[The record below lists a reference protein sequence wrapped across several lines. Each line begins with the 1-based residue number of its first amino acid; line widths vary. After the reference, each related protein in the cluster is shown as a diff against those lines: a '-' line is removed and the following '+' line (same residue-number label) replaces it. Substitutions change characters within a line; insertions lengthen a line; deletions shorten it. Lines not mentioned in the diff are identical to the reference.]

1 LEVLAAQ
8 VAGGEWQLVVQTR
21 VTVVGCR
28 SCGVRAELHGRRTVR
43 VRDLPI
49 GGRPVGKW
57 PGASASGAVARRPAR
72 RVPGPSDSS
81 HRSPSGADRTGP
93 AEACRRVG
101 KQRTRQALR
110 QAAIR
115 LFLERGFEATTI
127 ADIAAA
133 AEVAPR
139 TFFSYYQTKED
150 VVLGEITQRFDRVRG
165 VLQQRPESEPL
176 LAAFRRAALE
186 IAAELQAQEA
196 RRTSG
201 GRPGSSSPPRPF
213 RRGSAIG
220 WANGRTSS
228 PR

>member
-1 LEVLAAQ
+1 MA
-8 VAGGEWQLVVQTR
+8 WPKR
-21 VTVVGCR
+21 IWRCR
-28 SCGVRAELHGRRTVR
+28 
-43 VRDLPI
+43 
-49 GGRPVGKW
+49 
-57 PGASASGAVARRPAR
+57 RRPAR
-72 RVPGPSDSS
+72 RVPGPSDGS

-110 QAAIR
+110 QAAVR

-150 VVLGEITQRFDRVRG
+150 VVLGEITQRFDCVRG
-165 VLQQRPESEPL
+165 VLQQRPEGEPL

-186 IAAELQAQEA
+186 IAAELQAPEDQRRAA
-196 RRTSG
+196 RVILATPAIQARIRDRMGQWEDELAAMIASAAPAPTTSSRTWWPPRSSG
-201 GRPGSSSPPRPF
+201 CSAQCSGSQSPPRC
-213 RRGSAIG
+213 
-220 WANGRTSS
+220 SS
-228 PR
+228 T